1 MRSNN
6 NRMVTEMFANFP
18 FFLLEYVFPTTELA
32 GQKIPVIRMN
42 NNRKTGSKIFVSY
55 LRIKLYHGIW
65 TITVLG
71 PNMLCCT
78 DKKWNCPHCP
88 PIPKLLFIPW
98 LNFTGGF
105 PNIKAC

>member
-42 NNRKTGSKIFVSY
+42 NNRKTGGKIFVSY
-55 LRIKLYHGIW
+55 
-65 TITVLG
+65 
-71 PNMLCCT
+71 
-78 DKKWNCPHCP
+78 
-88 PIPKLLFIPW
+88 
-98 LNFTGGF
+98 
-105 PNIKAC
+105 